1 MLECD
6 FEEKPRKHLN
16 EKKKTKQL
24 LNKTNFSI
32 MKNSLV
38 FCLASCV
45 TYLMAIRIVMIF
57 QNKKKRKLTK
67 AIQEIRIN
75 ASLRNSDSRIRM
87 MFELEFIDNKYFLKK
102 SLFDLG
108 IG

>member
-24 LNKTNFSI
+24 LNKTNFSLL
-32 MKNSLV
+32 KNSLV

-45 TYLMAIRIVMIF
+45 T
-57 QNKKKRKLTK
+57 
-67 AIQEIRIN
+67 
-75 ASLRNSDSRIRM
+75 
-87 MFELEFIDNKYFLKK
+87 
-102 SLFDLG
+102 
-108 IG
+108 